1 MKWLV
6 ITWAIWIV
14 SIALYQLHGANQEAY
29 IQSAAQQDG
38 IEVITDAP
46 TAKMDWTQE
55 EITWLKD
62 NGMLEHALALSAE
75 HGALLREMIQLS
87 MRDELFEKVL
97 LDSLAKYY
105 PETDPGKFLVLPD
118 RSVVDQLSK
127 DTN

>member
-14 SIALYQLHGANQEAY
+14 SIALYQLYGGDQEPN

-38 IEVITDAP
+38 IEIITDAP
-46 TAKMDWTQE
+46 TAKMEWTLE

-105 PETDPGKFLVLPD
+105 PDTDPNKFLTLPD
-118 RSVVDQLSK
+118 RSVVQQLPK